1 MSELRRQTGLGYPMC
16 LITPD
21 CVTGHAN
28 SESNVCRPVSCWEMG
43 AQADLELRLQIFS
56 EASRA
61 CCKWG
66 GGGGGGRKG
75 GASPVTVT
83 LHRFLG
89 NLQ

>member
-28 SESNVCRPVSCWEMG
+28 SETNVCRPVSCWEMG

-61 CCKWG
+61 YCKG
-66 GGGGGGRKG
+66 GGAEGGGRVG
-75 GASPVTVT
+75 LP
-83 LHRFLG
+83 LL
-89 NLQ
+89 L